1 MIVSSGETKI
11 FEKKLKKGVTKQGG
25 NLDSQWC
32 RGDVFFRFFRKTT
45 AQLGQILEITP
56 VEGRFGEFGELAH
69 RVLLKCRCPVCQR
82 MP

>member
-56 VEGRFGEFGELAH
+56 VEGSFGEFGELAH
-69 RVLLKCRCPVCQR
+69 RVLLKCRCPVCRR

>member
-56 VEGRFGEFGELAH
+56 VEGECNT
-69 RVLLKCRCPVCQR
+69 LLCSLLFRRKWHKNNSKSV
-82 MP
+82 MW

>member
-25 NLDSQWC
+25 NCDSQWC

-56 VEGRFGEFGELAH
+56 VEDESF
-69 RVLLKCRCPVCQR
+69 LKKKFRKGVTFLGYFCDSQ
-82 MP
+82 